1 MDRNS
6 IPFSS
11 PAGEQRSDTGHAFQ
25 VAHTACHR
33 AVHEQQANDVSSSIT
48 CAAYHLLGPLQ
59 TIQKGLY
66 REELERKNKLPTL
79 CRQWVLSLEMGAQ
92 RLQLSIIWCV
102 GGNGDI
108 SGAQSLTAM
117 KLEAKDHS

>member
-6 IPFSS
+6 RSLSS
-11 PAGEQRSDTGHAFQ
+11 PAGEQRSDTGCALQ

-33 AVHEQQANDVSSSIT
+33 AVHEQQANHVSSSIMCT
-48 CAAYHLLGPLQ
+48 AYHLLGLLQ
-59 TIQKGLY
+59 TIQRGLY

-79 CRQWVLSLEMGAQ
+79 CRQWALSLEMGAE